1 MAHSVEDI
9 LEDVQQQTGIRFSEV
24 DTGGGCRALEARLES
39 GHWIVATDENL
50 NGLRE
55 RIEAETVTDN
65 YNTHYSD
72 DHRALGWS
80 VGIYANNNAHG
91 DDWWGG
97 GDDAIVDVTDYDA
110 FAGELPRVVIE
121 ALQGLTAFYGKA

>member
-24 DTGGGCRALEARLES
+24 ETGGGCRALEARLES

-50 NGLRE
+50 MGFRR
-55 RIEAETVTDN
+55 RIELEADEGTPM
-65 YNTHYSD
+65 
-72 DHRALGWS
+72 GWMI
-80 VGIYANNNAHG
+80 GIYPNSTEFD

-97 GDDAIVDVTDYDA
+97 GQESVVEITDYDA
-110 FAGELPRVVIE
+110 FAGELLRVVLE
-121 ALQGLTAFYGKA
+121 ALQGLTELYRKV

>member
-1 MAHSVEDI
+1 MAHSVETI
-9 LEDVQQQTGIRFSEV
+9 LELVNRVTGVSFSEV

-50 NGLRE
+50 MGFRR
-55 RIEAETVTDN
+55 RIELEAAEGTPM
-65 YNTHYSD
+65 
-72 DHRALGWS
+72 GWMIGVYPNS
-80 VGIYANNNAHG
+80 TEFD

-97 GDDAIVDVTDYDA
+97 GQESVVEVTDYDA

>member
-1 MAHSVEDI
+1 MTRVEDI

-50 NGLRE
+50 NGFRE
-55 RIEAETVTDN
+55 RIEAESFTDN
-65 YNTHYSD
+65 YNSHHSD
-72 DHRALGWS
+72 DHRASGWM
-80 VGIYANNNAHG
+80 VGIYPNNNAHG

-97 GDDAIVDVTDYDA
+97 GEDSIVEVTDYNA
-110 FAGELPRVVIE
+110 FAGDLARVVIE
-121 ALQGLTAFYGKA
+121 ALEGLTAFYRKV